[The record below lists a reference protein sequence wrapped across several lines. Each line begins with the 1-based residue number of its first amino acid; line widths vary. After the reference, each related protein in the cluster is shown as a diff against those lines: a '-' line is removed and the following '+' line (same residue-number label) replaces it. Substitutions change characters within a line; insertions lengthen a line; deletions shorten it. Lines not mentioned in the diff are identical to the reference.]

1 MKIYNKM
8 EAFNRINIGP
18 SDYNPNTWTK
28 LYSVDSTM
36 TGTLIFDFSAVN
48 ITPLEG
54 LPERTITISIKILD
68 KDDKLINYIIP
79 AQILSP
85 KLSFNNPQKIVLK
98 PGDKIMVQASALGI
112 CFYASIA
119 SGILVN
125 NN

>member
-1 MKIYNKM
+1 M
-8 EAFNRINIGP
+8 ETFDRIHLGP
-18 SDYNPNTWTK
+18 SDYNINTWTK

-36 TGTLIFDFSAVN
+36 TGTLIFDFNVVN
-48 ITPLEG
+48 ITPLESF
-54 LPERTITISIKILD
+54 PERTITISVKIVD
-68 KDDKLINYIIP
+68 KSDKLINYIVP

-98 PGDKIMVQASALGI
+98 PGDKIMVQASAAGA

-119 SGILVN
+119 SGVLIN